1 MRRKNKQK
9 TEPYTQNSGRAV
21 TRFLHAL
28 HTIEHA
34 AAGGYRFTGNDDG
47 TTTHAHTNSNFQ
59 TPRGLCGSVAGGGG
73 ERSIGTII
81 HPFTPF
87 SKPFGVFRRVG
98 SFAVGCAFALPT
110 AYHTLRVCD
119 TKSIWR
125 IRARRLPSSRDPQHT
140 NVRKVNGRFK
150 EAAESESKKK
160 STPPPS
166 PPPSSLG

>member
-1 MRRKNKQK
+1 MLLLAA
-9 TEPYTQNSGRAV
+9 TDSPVMMMVLPHTHTQIRISR
-21 TRFLHAL
+21 
-28 HTIEHA
+28 
-34 AAGGYRFTGNDDG
+34 
-47 TTTHAHTNSNFQ
+47 
-59 TPRGLCGSVAGGGG
+59 PRGDSVAVWQCGG

-160 STPPPS
+160 KYATTITTTIITGVS
-166 PPPSSLG
+166 